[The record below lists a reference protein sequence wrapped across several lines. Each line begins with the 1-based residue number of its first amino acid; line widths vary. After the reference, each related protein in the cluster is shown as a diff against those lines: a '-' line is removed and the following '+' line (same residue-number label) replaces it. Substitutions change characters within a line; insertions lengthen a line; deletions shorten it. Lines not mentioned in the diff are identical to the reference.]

1 MGLRWPVERYEEAAM
16 AKEKNSE
23 LMIVSAEVVRSKI
36 YVIRGQRVMLDADLA
51 QIYGYTTKTLNQQVK
66 RNIEKFEGDEFMFQL
81 TEDEVSFVKS
91 QFVTSPDSTFFSGQE
106 GGTRKRPYAFT
117 EQGIYM
123 LMTVLKG
130 DLAVR
135 QSRALVLLFKRM
147 KDYILDTQGAIGQ
160 TELAKLALQTSENT
174 QAIRRLEAAAAT
186 KDELR
191 SFMTNFYDEHLGK
204 ELLLMDGRIVEAAVA
219 YETIYSRAKK
229 TIHIIDNYIGIKT
242 LLPLKGIGKKVAVT
256 IFSDNIGTTLRKSER
271 EEFQKEYPQVRLSF
285 QKTCGKIH
293 DRFIILDYGT
303 RTEQVFHCGCSS
315 KDAGKRVAVIA
326 KMTDV
331 RLFSLLMQD
340 LMGNPKLV
348 LK

>member
-1 MGLRWPVERYEEAAM
+1 M
-16 AKEKNSE
+16 AKEKNSD
-23 LMIVSAEVVRSKI
+23 LMIVSAEVVRNKI
-36 YVIRGQRVMLDADLA
+36 YVIRGQKVMLDADLA
-51 QIYGYTTKTLNQQVK
+51 PIYGYDTRSFNQQVK
-66 RNIEKFEGDEFMFQL
+66 RNFERFEGEDFMFQL
-81 TEDEVSFVKS
+81 SEDEMKCLMS
-91 QFVTSPDSTFFSGQE
+91 QIVISNIGR
-106 GGTRKRPYAFT
+106 GGTRKLPYAFT

-130 DLAVR
+130 DLAIR
-135 QSRALVLLFKRM
+135 QSRELVRLFRQM
-147 KDYILDTQGAIGQ
+147 KDYILDTQGTIGQ
-160 TELAKLALQTSENT
+160 TELAKLAIQTNENT
-174 QAIRRLEAAAAT
+174 RNIQRLESSV
-186 KDELR
+186 DELR

-204 ELLLMDGRIVEAAVA
+204 ELLLMDGQIVEAAVA
-219 YETIYSRAKK
+219 YETIYSQAKK

-271 EEFQKEYPQVRLSF
+271 EEFQKEYPQVQLSF
-285 QKTCGKIH
+285 QKTSGKIH

-315 KDAGKRVAVIA
+315 KDAGKRVSVIA

-331 RLFSLLMQD
+331 RPYSPQIQD

>member
-1 MGLRWPVERYEEAAM
+1 M

-81 TEDEVSFVKS
+81 TEDEWTNLKS
-91 QFVTSPDSTFFSGQE
+91 QIVTSSLE
-106 GGTRKRPYAFT
+106 WGGIRYRPYAFT

-147 KDYILDTQGAIGQ
+147 KDYILDTQGAIGR

>member
-1 MGLRWPVERYEEAAM
+1 MNLRSPVETYEEAAM
-16 AKEKNSE
+16 AKEKNSD
-23 LMIVSAEVVRSKI
+23 LMIVSAEVVRNKI
-36 YVIRGQRVMLDADLA
+36 YVIRGQKVMLDADLA
-51 QIYGYTTKTLNQQVK
+51 PIYGYDTRSFNQQVK
-66 RNIEKFEGDEFMFQL
+66 RNFERFEGEDFMFQL
-81 TEDEVSFVKS
+81 SEDEMKCLMS
-91 QFVTSPDSTFFSGQE
+91 QIVISNIGR
-106 GGTRKRPYAFT
+106 GGTRKLPYAFT

-130 DLAVR
+130 DLAIR
-135 QSRALVLLFKRM
+135 QSRELVRLFRQM
-147 KDYILDTQGAIGQ
+147 KDYILDTQGTIGQ
-160 TELAKLALQTSENT
+160 TELAKLAIQTNENT
-174 QAIRRLEAAAAT
+174 RNIQRLESSV
-186 KDELR
+186 DELR
-191 SFMTNFYDEHLGK
+191 SFMTNFYDEHLRK
-204 ELLLMDGRIVEAAVA
+204 ELLLMDGQIVEAAVA
-219 YETIYSRAKK
+219 YETIYSQAKK

-242 LLPLKGIGKKVAVT
+242 LLPLKGIGKNVAVT

>member
-1 MGLRWPVERYEEAAM
+1 MNLRSPVERYEEAAM
-16 AKEKNSE
+16 AKEKNSD
-23 LMIVSAEVVRSKI
+23 LMIVSAEVVRNKI
-36 YVIRGQRVMLDADLA
+36 YVIRGQKVMLDADLA
-51 QIYGYTTKTLNQQVK
+51 PIYGYDTRSFNQQVK
-66 RNIEKFEGDEFMFQL
+66 RNFERFEGEDFMFQL
-81 TEDEVSFVKS
+81 SEDEMKCLMS
-91 QFVTSPDSTFFSGQE
+91 QIVISNIGR
-106 GGTRKRPYAFT
+106 GGTRKLPYAFT

-130 DLAVR
+130 DLAIR
-135 QSRALVLLFKRM
+135 QSRELVRLFRQM
-147 KDYILDTQGAIGQ
+147 KDYILDTQGTIGQ
-160 TELAKLALQTSENT
+160 TELAKLAIQTNENT
-174 QAIRRLEAAAAT
+174 RNIQRLESSV
-186 KDELR
+186 DELR
-191 SFMTNFYDEHLGK
+191 SFMTNFYDEHLRK
-204 ELLLMDGRIVEAAVA
+204 ELLLMDGQIVEAAVA
-219 YETIYSRAKK
+219 YETIYSQAKK

-242 LLPLKGIGKKVAVT
+242 LLPLKGIGKNVAVT